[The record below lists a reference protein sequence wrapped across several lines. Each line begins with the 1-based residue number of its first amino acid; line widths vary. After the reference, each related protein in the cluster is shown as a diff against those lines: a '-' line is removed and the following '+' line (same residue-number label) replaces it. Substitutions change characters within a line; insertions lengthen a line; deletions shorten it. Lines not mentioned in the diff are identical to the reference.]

1 MASPIRVLV
10 SSDVMNDQ
18 TPPADSPAIYTVSRL
33 AEEAKQL
40 LDHGFPMLWVE
51 GECSN
56 LTRPRSGHLY
66 LTLKDGDAQVRA
78 AMFRN
83 RNRLLRFQ
91 PQEGTQVLAR
101 VRVSL
106 YVPRGDFQLIVEHME
121 PAGDGALRRAFE
133 ALKARLE
140 AEGLF
145 RDEHKGALPRMP
157 RRIGVITSA
166 TGAAVRDVCQ
176 VLQRRFPALAVLIY
190 PVRVQG
196 DGAGEEIA
204 TAIHRASTR
213 AEVDA
218 LLVTRGGGSLE
229 DLWAFNEEG
238 VARAIYDCLLP
249 VVSAVGHET
258 DVTIADLVADV
269 RAPTPSAGAE
279 ALSPDG
285 NALLR
290 EFGQRERQ
298 LSELMERRL
307 SRYQERQRELS
318 RRLHNQH
325 PGRRLQERSQR
336 LDEFEARLTQAQRG
350 RLENAGTRLAHASQR
365 LRQCDPRLLVGQRRE
380 RVQALRARLAQ
391 AGRHAVGHERDRLAT
406 LVRTLESVSPLATV
420 QRGYAILRDESEGC
434 VIRHIEHVCD
444 GERVRARV
452 SNGELLCRVE
462 GRETRTDPL
471 ASKASETNNGTSAED
486 TSSNDL

>member
-1 MASPIRVLV
+1 M
-10 SSDVMNDQ
+10 DDQ
-18 TPPADSPAIYTVSRL
+18 GPPADSPAIYSVSRL

-56 LTRPRSGHLY
+56 VTRPRSGHLY
-66 LTLKDGDAQVRA
+66 LTLKDGSAQVRA
-78 AMFRN
+78 AMFRS
-83 RNRLLRFQ
+83 RNRLLRFE

-121 PAGDGALRRAFE
+121 AAGDGALRRAFE

-140 AEGLF
+140 GEGLF
-145 RDEHKGALPRMP
+145 RDEHKQALPSMP
-157 RRIGVITSA
+157 QRIGVITSA

-176 VLQRRFPALAVLIY
+176 VLRRRFPALAVLVY
-190 PVRVQG
+190 SVRVQG
-196 DGAGEEIA
+196 DGAGDEIA
-204 TAIHRASTR
+204 AAIRRASQR

-229 DLWAFNEEG
+229 DLWAFNEEV
-238 VARAIYDCLLP
+238 VARAIHDCALP

-279 ALSPDG
+279 CLSPDG
-285 NALLR
+285 TALRR
-290 EFGQRERQ
+290 ELGQRERQ
-298 LSELMERRL
+298 LRELVARRL
-307 SRYQERQRELS
+307 NRYQERRRELEA
-318 RRLHNQH
+318 RLHTQH

-336 LDEFEARLTQAQRG
+336 LDEIEARLTQAQRG
-350 RLENAGTRLAHASQR
+350 RLTNVRTRFGHAHQR
-365 LRQCDPRLLVGQRRE
+365 LHQCDPRVFVGQRRE
-380 RVQALRARLAQ
+380 RVHALYARLAQ

-420 QRGYAILRDESEGC
+420 QRGYAILRTQTSGQILRSIEG
-434 VIRHIEHVCD
+434 IDD
-444 GERVRARV
+444 GELLRARV
-452 SNGELLCRVE
+452 SDGELICRVE
-462 GRETRTDPL
+462 GREALTNPL
-471 ASKASETNNGTSAED
+471 SPSASDNDNGTLTDEAGSKE
-486 TSSNDL
+486 L